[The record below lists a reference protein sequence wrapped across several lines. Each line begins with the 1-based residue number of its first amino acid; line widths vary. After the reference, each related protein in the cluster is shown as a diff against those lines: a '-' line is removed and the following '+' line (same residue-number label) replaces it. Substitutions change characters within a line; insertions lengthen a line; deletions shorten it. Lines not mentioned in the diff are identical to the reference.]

1 MGSTSVMVGASQAK
15 REMTMLRNILVYGVI
30 GGVIVGIPT
39 FTIPWQFANHI
50 PDGMAMLIGYA
61 TMLIALTTVFL
72 GIKHQRDAV
81 QGGVIRFFPALGMG
95 LAISVV
101 AGIFYVLA
109 WELVLAVTHMDFA
122 GGYAK
127 AMIAGSHAKGPAL
140 AKLVAEM
147 EQFKRD
153 YANPLYR
160 MPETFTEI
168 FPVGVLVSL
177 ISAVLLR
184 NSRFL
189 PARRT
194 AS

>member
-1 MGSTSVMVGASQAK
+1 MVGQSHIK

-30 GGVIVGIPT
+30 GGIIVGIPT

-50 PDGMAMLIGYA
+50 PDSTAMLIGYA
-61 TMLIALTTVFL
+61 SMLIALTTVFL
-72 GIKHQRDAV
+72 GVKQQRDTV
-81 QGGVIRFFPALGMG
+81 QGGVIRFLPALGMG

-122 GGYAK
+122 GDY
-127 AMIAGSHAKGPAL
+127 
-140 AKLVAEM
+140 AKLVIAQQKAKGVSGAALARTVAQM
-147 EQFKRD
+147 EEFKRS
-153 YANPLYR
+153 YASPFYR
-160 MPETFTEI
+160 MPMTFTEI

-177 ISAVLLR
+177 VSAGLLR

-189 PARRT
+189 PARRAT
-194 AS
+194 SNG